1 MEKIKKWMENFWYYH
16 KWHFICWLLV
26 AIAIVFCVA
35 QCASIKKYDYN
46 IVLFSYTELLDE
58 QKQKMADYIAKFGE
72 DIDGDGQVTVGFT
85 DCSYDKESTPHKLA
99 EARIGRLQSTLIA
112 EPNML
117 LFLTDEK
124 SFEFLNGLFDGELFA
139 NIGLSHND
147 GKAVVFG
154 EEFYNSTIILDDITL
169 PEGIHL
175 SRRAETETVTYTDDL
190 EAVADNLLKKL
201 DANEK

>member
-1 MEKIKKWMENFWYYH
+1 MEKFKKWAENFWYYH
-16 KWHFICWLLV
+16 KWHFICWVLV
-26 AIAIVFCVA
+26 ALSIVFCVA
-35 QCASIKKYDYN
+35 QCASIKEYDYN

-58 QKQKMADYIAKFGE
+58 QKEKMADYIAKFGE

-85 DCSYDKESTPHKLA
+85 DCSYDKEGTPHKLA

-112 EPNML
+112 EPNTL
-117 LFLTDEK
+117 LFLTDEQ
-124 SFEFLNGLFDGELFA
+124 SFEFLNGLFEGGLFA
-139 NIGLSHND
+139 DIGLSHND

-154 EEFYNSTIILDDITL
+154 EEFYDNAVVLEKITL
-169 PEGIHL
+169 PKGMRL
-175 SRRAETETVTYTDDL
+175 SRRGETENISYDDEL